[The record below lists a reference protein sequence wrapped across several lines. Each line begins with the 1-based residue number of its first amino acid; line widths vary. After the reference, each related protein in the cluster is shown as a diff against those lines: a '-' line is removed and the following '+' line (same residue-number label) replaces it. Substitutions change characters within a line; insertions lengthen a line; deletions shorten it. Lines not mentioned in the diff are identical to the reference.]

1 MSSVSARYNLIGEY
15 MMKTFFLAPTAASD
29 NLQIACQSVI
39 ESLLGKDL
47 SVGFFTPIESDAG
60 EFSVSESVHVTQSIS
75 LSDAI
80 KEVCANNTPDLMETV
95 VANFESLKKGA
106 SLDVIIVVG
115 VLPSRELVNAAEIN
129 ARIAQSLN
137 AQTILVA
144 SPEGDLAH
152 SFSNRIEL
160 SAVPYGGVEHLLG
173 LLLTQT
179 ESGVNVSDNFSF
191 LSKLP
196 CQLLGMIPHDVSDSE
211 LQGAVDSA
219 YLLEQLSVVLPARV
233 SPPMF
238 RHQLIQRASKAGKRV
253 VLPEG
258 DEPRTV
264 EAAIICHQKQITQCV
279 LIANRSSVEAVVK
292 KLGLTL
298 PDDVEIIEPNDSV
311 ISTYVP
317 KMVELR
323 KSRGL
328 TPEDAEKQLQDTV
341 VLGTMMLA
349 VGDVDGLVSGA
360 IHTTA
365 NTIRPAFQ
373 LIKTRPD
380 AGIASSIF
388 FMLLPENVLIY
399 GDCAINPNPN
409 AEQLATI
416 AIQSAE
422 SAREFGIEPKVAM
435 ISYSTGVSGAG
446 DDVELVRQATIIAQ
460 KKRPDL
466 LIEGPLQYD
475 AASVVS
481 VAKKKA
487 PKSQIAG
494 KANVFIFPDLN
505 TGNTTYKAVQ
515 RSAGVV
521 SIGPMLQGL
530 NKPVNDLSRGALV
543 DDIVYTIALTA
554 IQAV

>member
-1 MSSVSARYNLIGEY
+1 
-15 MMKTFFLAPTAASD
+15 MKTFFLSPTAAND
-29 NLQIACQSVI
+29 NLEIASQSVI
-39 ESLLGKDL
+39 ESLLGEGL
-47 SVGFFTPIESDAG
+47 RVGFFSPIES
-60 EFSVSESVHVTQSIS
+60 ESGIVPVIEGVPSAQSI
-75 LSDAI
+75 LLFDAI
-80 KEVCANNTPDLMETV
+80 EQVCADNTSDLMEVV
-95 VANFESLKKGA
+95 VANLESLVK
-106 SLDVIIVVG
+106 SVDLDVVVVVG
-115 VLPSRELVNAAEIN
+115 LLPSRQVVNSASLN
-129 ARIAQSLN
+129 ARIAQSLG
-137 AQTILVA
+137 AQIILVA
-144 SPEGDLAH
+144 SPYGDSAN
-152 SFSNRIEL
+152 SFSNRIAL
-160 SAVPYGGVEHLLG
+160 SAMPYDGFANVLG
-173 LLLTQT
+173 LLLSEV
-179 ESGVNVSDNFSF
+179 ESVDSVHDSFPFMSDIS
-191 LSKLP
+191 
-196 CQLLGMIPHDVSDSE
+196 CQLLGVIPKGMDASKFS
-211 LQGAVDSA
+211 GAVNSTF
-219 YLLEQLSVVLPARV
+219 LKEQLSVTQLARV

-238 RHQLIQRASKAGKRV
+238 RYQLIQRASKAGKRI

-264 EAAIICHQKQITQCV
+264 EAAIICHQKKITQCV
-279 LIANRSSVEAVVK
+279 LIAKRSSVEAVAES
-292 KLGLTL
+292 LGLKL
-298 PDDVEIIEPNDSV
+298 PDDIEIVEPNAEV
-311 ISTYVP
+311 ISKYVP

-349 VGDVDGLVSGA
+349 LGDVDGLVSGA

-388 FMLLPENVLIY
+388 FMLLPENVLVY

-422 SAREFGIEPKVAM
+422 SAIEFGIEPKVAM

-446 DDVELVRQATIIAQ
+446 DDVELVKQATMIAQ
-460 KKRPDL
+460 EKRPDL

-475 AASVVS
+475 AASVAS
-481 VAKKKA
+481 VASKKA
-487 PKSQIAG
+487 PDSKIAG
-494 KANVFIFPDLN
+494 QANVFIFPDLN

-515 RSAGVV
+515 RSAGVI